1 MQDYQYQRSYV
12 KYKKTPTCGIPST
25 ASGQNP
31 RDQLR
36 VAIDEQKQGEGGY
49 SDRTCLIKYL
59 LGVGHLVMLAIRS
72 FHFAQKGFEPGKT

>member
-12 KYKKTPTCGIPST
+12 KHKITSTCGIPTT

-49 SDRTCLIKYL
+49 SDRPCLIKYL
-59 LGVGHLVMLAIRS
+59 LGVGHLVPLALRS
-72 FHFAQKGFEPGKT
+72 FHLAEKGLESGKT